1 MRYSTDTRR
10 TALEKM
16 LQPGS
21 PHLSA
26 ISRDMD
32 IPKDTLYGWLRKA
45 KLGKLNND
53 RSRKMRTGIQEKMA
67 AILTARSLRDEE
79 LGRWLREQGFH
90 EVQLKSWEQEIT
102 AALESAAGSGGR
114 EAALR
119 QENKELQRELN
130 RKDKALAEMS
140 ALMVLKKKWAAILGD
155 EESAT

>member
-1 MRYSTDTRR
+1 MRYSTDVRR

-16 LQPGS
+16 LQPGA
-21 PHLSA
+21 PQLSA

-45 KLGKLNND
+45 KQGKLSND

-90 EVQLKSWEQEIT
+90 EVQLKSWEQEIN
-102 AALESAAGSGGR
+102 AALENSAGSGGR
-114 EAALR
+114 EAEQR
-119 QENKELQRELN
+119 QRIKELERELN